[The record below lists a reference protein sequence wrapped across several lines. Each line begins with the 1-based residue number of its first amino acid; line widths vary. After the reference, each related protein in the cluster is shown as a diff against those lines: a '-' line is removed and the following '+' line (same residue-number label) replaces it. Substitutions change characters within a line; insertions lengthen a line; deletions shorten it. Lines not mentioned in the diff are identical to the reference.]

1 MLNRL
6 SINNYALIDELSIDF
21 KKGFTTITGET
32 GAGKSILLSALG
44 LILGERAELKAIAD
58 ANKKCV
64 VEGEIIIDKYDI
76 QSFFEIHDLDY
87 LNPTLIR
94 REIAP
99 SGRSRAFVNDTPVS
113 LNQLKE
119 LGSYL
124 IDIHSQH
131 QTLLLNSQNYQ
142 LKIVDVFCN
151 HKNELSQF
159 QNDYQSYLSKQTEL
173 DELLEKEKQISRELD
188 YKQFL
193 FDELEGAKLT
203 NQDSKIEDELSKLE
217 NFEEIQ
223 HKLNQIISISDNE
236 ESSVSSLLSS
246 IVMSID
252 SIKEKDSNLV
262 PINDRL
268 NSLWIEFKDCLSELE
283 SIASS
288 YSIDFDVK
296 QFLFLQERFNLV
308 NKLFQKHNVQTI
320 EQLMELHSDLS
331 KELERFHTID
341 SSIESLKK
349 DCKNTFIKASD
360 SAKKLSKNRLAI
372 LPVLEKELISLL
384 SNLGMPSAKLKIN
397 TNSFDDLTIKGYED
411 FTFCF
416 SSNKGV
422 DPMEISKIASGG
434 ELSRLM
440 LCFKYVLAQKTNLP
454 TIIFDEIDAGVSG
467 EIAHKMAGLMSQM
480 SKSMQVIG
488 ITHLP
493 QVAAKGNVHLLVSKA
508 ESTNR
513 TQTVIKELKE
523 EERVDE
529 LAKMLS
535 GKSITESSLSNAR
548 DLLNT

>member
-513 TQTVIKELKE
+513 AQTVIKELKE

>member
-159 QNDYQSYLSKQTEL
+159 QNEYQSYLSKQTEL

-331 KELERFHTID
+331 KELVRFHTID

>member
-44 LILGERAELKAIAD
+44 LILGERAELKAIAH

-493 QVAAKGNVHLLVSKA
+493 QVAAKGNAHLLVSKA

>member
-151 HKNELSQF
+151 HKNEISQF

-440 LCFKYVLAQKTNLP
+440 LCFEYVLAQKTNLP

>member
-87 LNPTLIR
+87 LIPTLIR

-203 NQDSKIEDELSKLE
+203 KQDSKIEDELSKLE

-223 HKLNQIISISDNE
+223 YKLNQIISISDNE

-308 NKLFQKHNVQTI
+308 NKLFQKHNVQTV
-320 EQLMELHSDLS
+320 EQLMGLHSDLS
-331 KELERFHTID
+331 KELERFLTID

>member
-159 QNDYQSYLSKQTEL
+159 QNEYQSYLSKQTEL
-173 DELLEKEKQISRELD
+173 DEILEKEKQISRELD

>member
-360 SAKKLSKNRLAI
+360 SAKKLSKKRLAI

>member
-203 NQDSKIEDELSKLE
+203 NQDSKIEDELSRLE